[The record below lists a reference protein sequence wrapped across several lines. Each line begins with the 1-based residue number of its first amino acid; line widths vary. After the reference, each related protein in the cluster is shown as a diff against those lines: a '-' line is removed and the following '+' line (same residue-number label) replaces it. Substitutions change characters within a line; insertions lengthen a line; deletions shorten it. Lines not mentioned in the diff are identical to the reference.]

1 MVYAASLPP
10 RRDRISRIA
19 AQINR
24 LESTTAD
31 WAVDPPGLGM
41 KGIETTAVSDVIP
54 PLGLFPKSVG
64 SEMEPSLLWEKG
76 ADHATLKDWRGILRK
91 LAVDMKDKSMQPFS
105 VRTRQI
111 SALCAFVPFVLSV
124 LSAAIRYLPNM
135 PSMPLWSKVT
145 WFIAFPIFLSM
156 TGAFIG
162 FLIGVM
168 LDSLE
173 SQNRSQSS
181 IRNSEEY
188 VNDWRAS
195 AEGQRT
201 MKSAVWVAV
210 EDLEPNQ
217 RVAETVMGEDGTPI
231 LLRHTLLKP
240 THIDLLRRQNVK
252 KVKVEVM
259 KYANEGDL
267 ALAG

>member
-1 MVYAASLPP
+1 MERLDERAS
-10 RRDRISRIA
+10 S
-19 AQINR
+19 
-24 LESTTAD
+24 EH
-31 WAVDPPGLGM
+31 
-41 KGIETTAVSDVIP
+41 IP
-54 PLGLFPKSVG
+54 PLGLKLPAG
-64 SEMEPSLLWEKG
+64 ESEVESSLLWEIG
-76 ADHATLKDWRGILRK
+76 SDHANLVDWRGILRK
-91 LAVDMKDKSMQPFS
+91 LAMDMKEKSMQPFS

-162 FLIGVM
+162 FLIGIM
-168 LDSLE
+168 LDSFE
-173 SQNRSQSS
+173 SQNRNQNNSREPEDASS
-181 IRNSEEY
+181 
-188 VNDWRAS
+188 DWRS
-195 AEGQRT
+195 AQEGPRS

-217 RVAETVMGEDGTPI
+217 RVAETVNGEDGTPI

-240 THIDLLRRQNVK
+240 THIDLLRRQNVR

-259 KYANEGDL
+259 KYTNEGDL

>member
-1 MVYAASLPP
+1 MTSAAAMPP
-10 RRDRISRIA
+10 RRDRINRIA
-19 AQINR
+19 AQIDR
-24 LESTTAD
+24 LESNTSE

-41 KGIETTAVSDVIP
+41 VGLETVDDTGPIP
-54 PLGLFPKSVG
+54 PLGLAAQTGDSKVES
-64 SEMEPSLLWEKG
+64 SLLWEKG
-76 ADHATLKDWRGILRK
+76 PDHAIVVDWRGILRK
-91 LAVDMKDKSMQPFS
+91 LAVDMKEKSIQPFS

-135 PSMPLWSKVT
+135 PSMALWSKVT

-162 FLIGVM
+162 FLIGIM
-168 LDSLE
+168 LDSIE
-173 SQNRSQSS
+173 SQNRNQSHHRES
-181 IRNSEEY
+181 DESSD
-188 VNDWRAS
+188 DWRTVT
-195 AEGQRT
+195 EGPRS
-201 MKSAVWVAV
+201 MKSAVWVAI

-231 LLRHTLLKP
+231 LLRHTLLKS
-240 THIDLLRRQNVK
+240 THIELLRRQNVR